1 MSRSRVNQRESARVM
16 RLGAAALSSLVL
28 CGCNV
33 GPEYAVG
40 TTELPSSF
48 AEGHET
54 YGGLPASALSLV
66 DWWTALNDPALDA
79 LVARAALSNLE
90 IQVAMARVREARA
103 ARGEVAAEALP
114 EVDAAGSFSRDR
126 RSENAVQGPF
136 QSDVGPDNLFQAG
149 FDASWELDLFGRV
162 RRGIEAAD
170 AEVEGAEEDER
181 DALVSVIAEVVR
193 NYAELRGFQRRL
205 ELAVENAALQKDT
218 LGLTRSRFN
227 AGLTSELD
235 VAAAEA
241 QLATTEALIPPLRQG
256 ITAATHRLGVLTGR
270 TPEALRAELGQPGP
284 IPVGPTAVDPGLP
297 ADLIERRPDL
307 RAAER
312 RVAAASARIGVATA
326 DLYPRIQL
334 VGSLGL
340 AAEDFS
346 NLFEGASRT
355 YSFGP
360 NITWAVFSGGRIQSN
375 IDVRTAQFDQERLRY
390 EEAILVALEEV
401 ENALAAHRN
410 QQEQSARLVE
420 AVGANR
426 RRVELAQER
435 YERGI
440 GDFLSVID
448 AQRQRTFVED
458 QLATSQQATATGY
471 VALYKAL
478 GGGAGAF

>member
-1 MSRSRVNQRESARVM
+1 M
-16 RLGAAALSSLVL
+16 LALASLVVAGFVA
-28 CGCNV
+28 GCNV
-33 GPEYAVG
+33 GPDHVAPVAD
-40 TTELPSSF
+40 LPSAY
-48 AEGHET
+48 AESRET
-54 YGGLPASALSLV
+54 FGGLPASALSLV
-66 DWWTALNDPALDA
+66 DWWKRLNDPALDV
-79 LVARAALSNLE
+79 LVAQAAESNLE
-90 IQVAMARVREARA
+90 LKVAMARVREARA
-103 ARGEVAAEALP
+103 ARGEVASEALP
-114 EVDAAGSFSRDR
+114 QVDAVGSFSRER
-126 RSENAVQGPF
+126 GSENAIRGPF
-136 QSDVGPDNLFQAG
+136 DSDVGPDNLFQAG

-170 AEVEGAEEDER
+170 ADVDRAEDEQR

-205 ELAVENAALQKDT
+205 ELARENAALQEDT
-218 LGLTRSRFN
+218 LGLTRSRFD

-235 VAAAEA
+235 VAAAQA
-241 QLATTEALIPPLRQG
+241 QLATTEALVPALRQG
-256 ITAATHRLGVLTGR
+256 VTAATHRLGVLTGR
-270 TPEALRAELGQPGP
+270 IPEALRADLGPPGP
-284 IPVGPTAVDPGLP
+284 IPIGPTAVDPGLP
-297 ADLIERRPDL
+297 ADLIDRRPDL

-334 VGSLGL
+334 VGTLGV
-340 AAEDFS
+340 AAEDFGD
-346 NLFEGASRT
+346 LFEGASRT

-360 NITWAVFSGGRIQSN
+360 NITWAVFSGGRIRSN
-375 IDVRTAQFDQERLRY
+375 IDAQTARFDQERLRY

-401 ENALAAHRN
+401 ENALSAHRH
-410 QQEQSARLVE
+410 QQEQSARLAE
-420 AVGANR
+420 AVDANR

-458 QLATSQQATATGY
+458 QLATSQQATATEY